1 MLAQIHYPQYLTSQE
16 LDGYLE
22 QGWFRMG
29 QSIFTTN
36 FLNFKD
42 QLYSAVWLRVLL
54 DDYVDDTLYQ
64 RLIKQ
69 NASFRV
75 EIGRASVTEE
85 GEILYATYKQSISF
99 NASASLHQLLYGK
112 STLTDIYD
120 THEIKLYDED
130 RLIAIGY
137 FDLGKSSAAGIS
149 SFYDP
154 AYKKYS
160 LGKYLIYLKMD
171 YCRKM
176 KLQYFYPG
184 YFAPGYPAFDYKL
197 SMGKQALQ
205 YFQLKSGQWLTI
217 NKFSQEESPLQMMK
231 TRLESVQAL
240 LAAHNLRFKF
250 YKYEFFDANLVPDL
264 KGVEVFDFPVFL
276 YGTDDLENLIGP
288 IIIFDVRDQQYH
300 VIRCYSLWRSDLTPP
315 NNEVYINHL
324 LKIHQFVFSTDS
336 SEDIVAM
343 LLKEFKSQ
351 MPTQNTAFN

>member
-1 MLAQIHYPQYLTSQE
+1 MLVQIHYPQHLTSQE

-54 DDYVDDTLYQ
+54 DDYVDDNLY
-64 RLIKQ
+64 LKLVKQ
-69 NASFRV
+69 NAAFRI

-85 GEILYATYKQSISF
+85 KEALYATYKQSVPF

-112 STLTDIYD
+112 SAMPDIYN
-120 THEIKLYDED
+120 THEIKLYDD
-130 RLIAIGY
+130 NKLIAIGY
-137 FDLGKSSAAGIS
+137 FDIGKRSAAGIS

-160 LGKYLIYLKMD
+160 LGKYLIYSKME

-197 SMGKQALQ
+197 SMGKKALQ

-217 NKFSQEESPLQMMK
+217 NKFSQDEVPLQMMK
-231 TRLESVQAL
+231 TRLMSLQAL
-240 LAAHNLRFKF
+240 LAAHNLNFKF
-250 YKYEFFDANLVPDL
+250 YKYEFFDANLIPDL
-264 KGVEVFDFPVFL
+264 KGVDVFDFPVFL
-276 YGTDDLENLIGP
+276 HSTDDMENLIGP

-300 VIRCYSLWRSDLTPP
+300 VIRCYSLWRSDLTPAYAD
-315 NNEVYINHL
+315 VYVNHL
-324 LKIHQFVFSTDS
+324 LKIHQFIFSTES
-336 SEDIVAM
+336 QQDIVM
-343 LLKEFKSQ
+343 MIDNELGRGIS
-351 MPTQNTAFN
+351 TQNTAS